1 MAKRDSKTKRWL
13 AELLEEIEKINL
25 EEEKAPKRVFF
36 NFGMMLSIKFFLE
49 RNAKELHFA
58 ILNLYNIMICKR
70 ALYCFCREYS
80 GCETYYWQK
89 LFCPLCR
96 IGNDLKH
103 VERECDY
110 AQCVK
115 DFLPYLEECYDV
127 MNPEDFT
134 IFSISTIQVIRETD
148 MVSKT
153 N

>member
-70 ALYCFCREYS
+70 ALYCFVENIPDV
-80 GCETYYWQK
+80 K
-89 LFCPLCR
+89 LA
-96 IGNDLKH
+96 IGKNCFALSAALD
-103 VERECDY
+103 
-110 AQCVK
+110 
-115 DFLPYLEECYDV
+115 
-127 MNPEDFT
+127 T
-134 IFSISTIQVIRETD
+134 T
-148 MVSKT
+148 
-153 N
+153 